1 MIRLHHVPESRSMRV
16 LWLLHELDV
25 PFELVLRPFDKS
37 LRSPDYLSLSPAG
50 RVPALEIEGERMF
63 ESLAMMEYLCECY
76 PDAGLGRAPGAPDRM
91 GWLSWLHFAETISQ
105 HAAALTQQHIMLRED
120 HMRSPIIMQLEAK
133 RLEKC
138 YAALEARLSAPVE
151 RRDYV
156 LTSGFTACDIALGQ
170 AVYMARHFARI
181 EAFPEVSA
189 WYDRISERPGFLRS
203 LPDADER
210 LYARDFYAPWE
221 A

>member
-1 MIRLHHVPESRSMRV
+1 MIRLHHVPQSRSMRV

-37 LRSPDYLSLSPAG
+37 LRGPEYLSLSPAG

-63 ESLAMMEYLCECY
+63 ESLAMMEYLCERF
-76 PDAGLGRAPGAPDRM
+76 PEAGLGRAPGSPDRM
-91 GWLSWLHFAETISQ
+91 GWLSWLQFAETISQ

-120 HMRSPIIMQLEAK
+120 SMRSPIIMQLEAK

-138 YAALEARLSAPVE
+138 YAALEARLSPPVE
-151 RRDYV
+151 KRDYL
-156 LTSGFTACDIALGQ
+156 LTSGFSAVDIAVGQ

-181 EAFPEVSA
+181 EGFDELSA
-189 WYDRISERPGFLRS
+189 WYGRITAREGFVKALPG
-203 LPDADER
+203 AEER
-210 LYARDFYAPWE
+210 LYGQDFYPAWE
-221 A
+221 